1 MPRYAN
7 NVDDNQA
14 DIVAAW
20 RDAGASVLL
29 LHSVGKGCPDT
40 LVGFRGDDFLVEI
53 IGTAK
58 LKRYKK
64 NGGLADNQVE
74 WHRDW
79 RGSKVYVVKS
89 VTEALAVLGIE
100 PVTDIEHRG
109 KIGEV
114 K

>member
-7 NVDDNQA
+7 NVDDNQT

-20 RDAGASVLL
+20 RDVGASVLL
-29 LHSVGKGCPDT
+29 LHAVGKGCPDT

-74 WHRDW
+74 WHAAW
-79 RGSKVYVVKS
+79 RGSPVHVVKNA
-89 VTEALAVLGIE
+89 TEALAVLGIM
-100 PVTDIEHRG
+100 PTTDIE
-109 KIGEV
+109 V
-114 K
+114 KGTIS